1 MEFLQLS
8 YFQKV
13 ARSGNLTRTAKTLY
27 ISPAAL
33 STTISRLEKELG
45 VPLFDRN
52 GNSIALNDSGRLFLH
67 YVDRI
72 LSDADQAV
80 KELQHRRSCE
90 LRLATTSPN
99 VFSGLLTDFYNECPE
114 AVVVNHTLHVDEL
127 PTIDLLNKWDYLLT
141 SPDDMTFSSGGPG
154 YECRVLY
161 DDDMPVLLLPRDHPL
176 ASRESIDLKELID
189 EHFVALIPGFSSRYY
204 FDHLCR
210 QVGFTPKIS
219 VECEYMIRAKMVA
232 NHRGIAVATARS
244 QALYREDHVAVVPI
258 REPYYPRAQCLYW
271 NAKRDFNSVALQFRD
286 FAIRYYAKR

>member
-13 ARSGNLTRTAKTLY
+13 ARSGCLTKTAKTLY

-80 KELQHRRSCE
+80 KELQRRRSCE

-99 VFSGLLTDFYNECPE
+99 VWSGLLTDFYNECPQ
-114 AVVVNHTLHVDEL
+114 AVIVNHTLHVDEL
-127 PTIDLLNKWDYLLT
+127 PTIDLVNKWDFLLT
-141 SPDDMTFSSGGPG
+141 SPDDMAFSTGC
-154 YECRVLY
+154 EFQTLY

-176 ASRESIDLKELID
+176 AGRESIDLKELVN
-189 EHFVALIPGFSSRYY
+189 ERFVALTPGLSSRYY

-232 NHRGIAVATARS
+232 NHRGIAVATARA
-244 QALYREDHVAVVPI
+244 QALYQGDHVAVVPI
-258 REPYYPRAQCLYW
+258 REPHYPRVQCLYW
-271 NAKRDFNSVALQFRD
+271 SAKRDFNSVARHFRE
-286 FAIRYYAKR
+286 FATRYYAK